1 MLLAQFTPEKFF
13 EESNFLLILAM
24 ASYVVNI
31 TRICN
36 YIVFEYVN
44 NIQLSRE
51 FDIFKYWLLC
61 EVVVF
66 ATCIFAYTTFLFIRS
81 FIIQKIT
88 LRIS

>member
-1 MLLAQFTPEKFF
+1 M
-13 EESNFLLILAM
+13 
-24 ASYVVNI
+24 
-31 TRICN
+31 
-36 YIVFEYVN
+36 N

-61 EVVVF
+61 EVFVF

-88 LRIS
+88 LTISELLQGAKTDYLES